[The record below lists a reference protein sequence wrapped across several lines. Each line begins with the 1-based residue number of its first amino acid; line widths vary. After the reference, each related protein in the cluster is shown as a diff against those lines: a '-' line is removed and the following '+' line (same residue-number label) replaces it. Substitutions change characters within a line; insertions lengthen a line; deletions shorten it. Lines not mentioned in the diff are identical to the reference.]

1 MPYFTAVF
9 PCQSSHFPRFLS
21 PDLVFDFSSEVAFAA
36 LIATF
41 PIVVAT
47 AAGLR
52 AASENERMLLKSIGA
67 SRM

>member
-1 MPYFTAVF
+1 MPKLTFAPF
-9 PCQSSHFPRFLS
+9 FIAW
-21 PDLVFDFSSEVAFAA
+21 LVFDFSSEVALAA
-36 LIATF
+36 FIATF

>member
-1 MPYFTAVF
+1 MPKLTFAPF
-9 PCQSSHFPRFLS
+9 FIAWLG
-21 PDLVFDFSSEVAFAA
+21 FDFSSEVALAA